1 MNGSG
6 MLNVLVAYA
15 NIIFDNNVKY
25 TDKGPSLNYFYHFS
39 LTDERLDERDGEQ
52 SAAILFDLYKKAIF
66 NNSR

>member
-1 MNGSG
+1 MGQVKCYEKIDIQYDRNYIKSRWEI
-6 MLNVLVAYA
+6 LNHD
-15 NIIFDNNVKY
+15 F
-25 TDKGPSLNYFYHFS
+25 FFS